1 MQKEIQLGLRQNWK
15 QFTLLV
21 IVNAFVGG
29 MVGMERSIFP
39 KLAETAFG
47 LTSPSVIT
55 SFIVVFGFT
64 KAIFN
69 YLSGKLS
76 AKIGRKKVLI
86 LGWIFAIPI
95 PFLIIYAPTF
105 GWVIFANFLL
115 GINQGLAWSSTV
127 TMKIDLVGEK
137 QRGFAMGL
145 NEFAGYISVALVAVI
160 TGYVA
165 NKYGIRPY
173 PFYIGIVLSIAGLL
187 VSIFLIKDTQRFVN
201 KECQG
206 SAITRL
212 GNVFLETTWT
222 NDSLGATTQAG
233 LVNNLNDGMFW
244 GIIPIMLSQ
253 QHFQLTDIGI
263 IVGVYPAVWGFA
275 QLITGKM
282 ADLYS
287 KKLLMFYG
295 MLIQAIVLFCMVGF
309 TTYTEWIVGSA
320 LLGIGTALV
329 YPTFLANIAENTH
342 PADRAEALGVFRFWR
357 DSGYAI
363 GAILSGI
370 IAEFLGFNAVIFTIA
385 ALTLFSAFIIIFK
398 LKSK

>member
-1 MQKEIQLGLRQNWK
+1 MQKEIQLGLIQNWK

-69 YLSGKLS
+69 YISGKLS
-76 AKIGRKKVLI
+76 AKIGRRRVLI

-145 NEFAGYISVALVAVI
+145 NEFAGYISVALVAMI
-160 TGYVA
+160 TGYIA
-165 NKYGIRPY
+165 HKYGIRPY

-187 VSIFLIKDTQRFVN
+187 VSMFLIKDTQL
-201 KECQG
+201 K
-206 SAITRL
+206 L
-212 GNVFLETTWT
+212 GWL
-222 NDSLGATTQAG
+222 
-233 LVNNLNDGMFW
+233 
-244 GIIPIMLSQ
+244 II
-253 QHFQLTDIGI
+253 
-263 IVGVYPAVWGFA
+263 
-275 QLITGKM
+275 
-282 ADLYS
+282 
-287 KKLLMFYG
+287 
-295 MLIQAIVLFCMVGF
+295 
-309 TTYTEWIVGSA
+309 
-320 LLGIGTALV
+320 
-329 YPTFLANIAENTH
+329 
-342 PADRAEALGVFRFWR
+342 
-357 DSGYAI
+357 
-363 GAILSGI
+363 
-370 IAEFLGFNAVIFTIA
+370 
-385 ALTLFSAFIIIFK
+385 
-398 LKSK
+398 

>member
-69 YLSGKLS
+69 YISGKLS
-76 AKIGRKKVLI
+76 AKIGRRQVLI

-95 PFLIIYAPTF
+95 PFIIIYAPSF

-115 GINQGLAWSSTV
+115 GINQGLAWSITV

-145 NEFAGYISVALVAVI
+145 NEFAGYISVALVAMI
-160 TGYVA
+160 TGYIA

-187 VSIFLIKDTQRFVN
+187 VSIFLIKDTQGFVN
-201 KECQG
+201 KECQD
-206 SAITRL
+206 SQIKRL
-212 GNVFLETTWT
+212 GNVFLATTWT
-222 NDSLGATTQAG
+222 NDSLHATTQAG

-253 QHFQLTDIGI
+253 QHFQLSDIGV

-275 QLITGKM
+275 QLITGKL

-287 KKLLMFYG
+287 KKMLMFYG
-295 MLIQAIVLFCMVGF
+295 MLIQAIVLFCMMEF
-309 TTYTEWIVGSA
+309 HSFSAWIAGSA

-329 YPTFLANIAENTH
+329 YPTFLANVAENTH

-370 IAEFLGFNAVIFTIA
+370 IAAFLGFNAVLFTIA
-385 ALTLFSAFIIIFK
+385 GLTLFSAFVIIFK

>member
-1 MQKEIQLGLRQNWK
+1 MPKEIQLGLRQNWK

-47 LTSPSVIT
+47 LTSPSIIT

-69 YLSGKLS
+69 YISGKLS
-76 AKIGRKKVLI
+76 AKIGRKKVLV

-95 PFLIIYAPTF
+95 PFLIIHAPTF
-105 GWVIFANFLL
+105 GWVVFANFLL

-145 NEFAGYISVALVAVI
+145 NEFAGYISVALVAML
-160 TGYVA
+160 TGFIA

-173 PFYIGIVLSIAGLL
+173 SFYIGIVLSIAGIL
-187 VSIFLIKDTQRFVN
+187 VSVFLIQDTQRFVN
-201 KECQG
+201 KECEG
-206 SAITRL
+206 SATKRL

-222 NDSLGATTQAG
+222 NHQLGATTQAG

-244 GIIPIMLSQ
+244 GIIPMLLAQ
-253 QHFQLTDIGI
+253 QHFQLSDIGM

-287 KKLLMFYG
+287 KKWLMFFG
-295 MLIQAIVLFCMVGF
+295 MLIQAIVLFCMLEF
-309 TTYTEWIVGSA
+309 HSLSIWMVGSA

-363 GAILSGI
+363 GAILSGL
-370 IAEFLGFNAVIFTIA
+370 IAGFFGLKAVIFTIA
-385 ALTLFSAFIIIFK
+385 ALTLFSAFVIIFK